1 MSLPPDSEFKLV
13 EIDGYRERELVIAD
27 SLEEIE
33 KALNAKTGNNRN
45 GK

>member
-1 MSLPPDSEFKLV
+1 MSTPPNSEFKLV

-33 KALNAKTGNNRN
+33 QALNAKTGNNRN
-45 GK
+45 GR